1 MDTSAINSQT
11 NKRFFR
17 QITIDKGRR
26 NRLDS
31 RKRNERKEK
40 EESKKT
46 DQFNLLHIRSTSTVI
61 IQPKWRLPRRRY
73 IIIIIRQSTY
83 RIRKRRFELSWF
95 IITHQIKPLKI
106 RIYVY
111 EYIYIYINGLIT
123 TTTSETRL
131 GQNAKLWRRR
141 SSSLFLE
148 RRLRSFDGNKW
159 Q

>member
-111 EYIYIYINGLIT
+111 EYIYIYKWADNDDNIGN
-123 TTTSETRL
+123 ETRPKRKTL
-131 GQNAKLWRRR
+131 TTKKFF
-141 SSSLFLE
+141 SLPRAAATKFWW
-148 RRLRSFDGNKW
+148 K
-159 Q
+159 